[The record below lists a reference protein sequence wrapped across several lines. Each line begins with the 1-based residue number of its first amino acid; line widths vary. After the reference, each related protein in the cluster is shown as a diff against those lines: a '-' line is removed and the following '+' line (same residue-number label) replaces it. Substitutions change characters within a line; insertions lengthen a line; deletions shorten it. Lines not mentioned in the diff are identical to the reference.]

1 MWGVGD
7 LCQVLTLTVVKAV
20 RVVGYATM
28 DVAAQCRL
36 AARKFQDEKC
46 TECST
51 EAMGLGLEALNAAL
65 SCAEAQ
71 RHEGASQVRQVT
83 EVTAAELSREDA
95 NAEGYVGA
103 AAPGMELGEIKH
115 DKTTGFFRAWTY

>member
-1 MWGVGD
+1 M
-7 LCQVLTLTVVKAV
+7 LTLTVVKAV

-36 AARKFQDEKC
+36 GARKFEDERC

-65 SCAEAQ
+65 SCAE
-71 RHEGASQVRQVT
+71 VT
-83 EVTAAELSREDA
+83 EVTAAELSKEEA
-95 NAEGYVGA
+95 TAEGYVGA
-103 AAPGMELGEIKH
+103 AAPCMQVKALPFECCSPLSIRPNDLAAGLI
-115 DKTTGFFRAWTY
+115 RPVSSC